1 MRTILEI
8 LQRNMLKHPLLL
20 LVFLLFATGS
30 MFAQDGATVKNDT
43 IYNPEVL
50 YSATPKKYEIAGI
63 SVSGVKN
70 NYEDYVLIGFSGL
83 SVGETIEIPG
93 DAITTAVKRF
103 WRQGLFSD
111 VAISVTKIYG
121 SQVWLNIDLK
131 QRPRISQINY
141 NGIKKSEREDLE
153 LKLGL
158 VKGNQ
163 ITPNIVDRAKMLIKK
178 HFEEKGFKNAE
189 VQILQKDDLSHE
201 NQVIVDINI
210 DKKEK
215 VKEKP
220 VVKEVIKEVVKEVK
234 VPVPAE
240 TMMKISDIEPN
251 RDQPRKNFDKEAL
264 DELADSIR
272 QFGIIQPIVVQKKDD
287 YYEIIAGERR
297 WRAAKLAKIKE
308 VPVIVKEYT
317 PQEVMEIALIEN
329 IQRRD
334 LNPIEEAL
342 AYRSLINEYNLKQ
355 DELAKRVSKSRA
367 AIANSMRLLRLAEPV
382 QNMLVEGQISMG
394 HARAL
399 LALELEDL
407 QVDAANTIMERGLS
421 VRDTEKLVK
430 SILNPKQSKLPIPSS
445 EEAIYSKLS
454 DKLKEIMGT
463 KVSINHKK
471 GGKGKIEIEYY
482 SQEELE
488 RLLELFNGIQ
498 N

>member
-1 MRTILEI
+1 M
-8 LQRNMLKHPLLL
+8 
-20 LVFLLFATGS
+20 
-30 MFAQDGATVKNDT
+30 
-43 IYNPEVL
+43 
-50 YSATPKKYEIAGI
+50 
-63 SVSGVKN
+63 
-70 NYEDYVLIGFSGL
+70 
-83 SVGETIEIPG
+83 
-93 DAITTAVKRF
+93 AVKKK
-103 WRQGLFSD
+103 GL
-111 VAISVTKIYG
+111 G
-121 SQVWLNIDLK
+121 RGIDSLIP
-131 QRPRISQINY
+131 QT
-141 NGIKKSEREDLE
+141 DA
-153 LKLGL
+153 
-158 VKGNQ
+158 GN
-163 ITPNIVDRAKMLIKK
+163 
-178 HFEEKGFKNAE
+178 
-189 VQILQKDDLSHE
+189 
-201 NQVIVDINI
+201 
-210 DKKEK
+210 KKEK

-220 VVKEVIKEVVKEVK
+220 VVKEVMKEVVKEVK